1 MKCDTAQQN
10 MVLAGYGE
18 LHDEQI
24 DGLEEHLAQ
33 CASCRREWQELK
45 TFEETMALR
54 PMLEPSPNL
63 LAQARLKLDEEL
75 DLIPAH
81 GVLTRIRSLFFGTLA
96 TMQGAPAL
104 TTLLLGVGFLGG
116 NFTHRFQVAHAPKP
130 PRPVVL
136 MDPTNGVIANVSGIV
151 QTPDSQIVQVKYN
164 RVVPET
170 IEGSLDDPEIR
181 RLLLMGLTS
190 GTTSGV
196 RLAWYLVH
204 VPAEMLGPG
213 LPVADAPVHHHLH
226 RLAIL
231 GHLPGVTADVLH
243 GQQRQPGC
251 HQGFLEGA

>member
-45 TFEETMALR
+45 TFEETMALH
-54 PMLEPSPNL
+54 PTLEPTPNL

-116 NFTHRFQVAHAPKP
+116 
-130 PRPVVL
+130 
-136 MDPTNGVIANVSGIV
+136 
-151 QTPDSQIVQVKYN
+151 
-164 RVVPET
+164 
-170 IEGSLDDPEIR
+170 
-181 RLLLMGLTS
+181 
-190 GTTSGV
+190 
-196 RLAWYLVH
+196 
-204 VPAEMLGPG
+204 
-213 LPVADAPVHHHLH
+213 
-226 RLAIL
+226 
-231 GHLPGVTADVLH
+231 
-243 GQQRQPGC
+243 
-251 HQGFLEGA
+251 